1 MRVNLYYYIVFSFSY
16 FDRFAKILFFR
27 CLLYLFSLQG
37 LNSVYVQH
45 AGFSLCSYINAMD
58 MDVERETDGSTT
70 ANNAYVVY
78 LLATVVL
85 SRLPFACQYSIE
97 SQIIK
102 PI

>member
-1 MRVNLYYYIVFSFSY
+1 MY
-16 FDRFAKILFFR
+16 
-27 CLLYLFSLQG
+27 
-37 LNSVYVQH
+37 SVQVSACVGSSNQH
-45 AGFSLCSYINAMD
+45 AMD
-58 MDVERETDGSTT
+58 MDVERETDRSTT

-97 SQIIK
+97 SQLVIK